1 MPREL
6 PLLLFALVCLAVFL
20 AQHRATR
27 RLERQDPGRFPP
39 VPLPATDWSTP
50 ASGRHRRGSAPDT
63 WAACHTTS
71 CAHLTRPHAHTPAG
85 LECLVCGH
93 VISGGPMDEDH
104 TEYADAVDYPTREE
118 EKAAEI
124 ALDVADEE
132 RRAAEAAGAGPE
144 DEGECFAELI
154 DGSWTDCGCE
164 DCTERETRE
173 DELL

>member
-20 AQHRATR
+20 AQHHATR

-50 ASGRHRRGSAPDT
+50 ASGRHRRGSAPAT
-63 WAACHTTS
+63 YAACHTTT
-71 CAHLTRPHAHTPAG
+71 CAHLTRPHAPTPAG

-93 VISGGPMDEDH
+93 VISGGPMDQDH
-104 TEYADAVDYPTREE
+104 TEHADEADYPTREE
-118 EKAAEI
+118 EKAAE
-124 ALDVADEE
+124 
-132 RRAAEAAGAGPE
+132 AAEAAGASPE
-144 DEGECFAELI
+144 DEGGCFAELI

-164 DCTERETRE
+164 DCAEREARE